1 MAADLCMPLLAFA
14 CCRVYRRLESLSI
27 DDDEGEVSMHACIHA
42 WGIHKSVLQGQLP
55 CMNMHFHTFHIIIP
69 FPFNP
74 LWPDAHTHHLF
85 CCYVFQSPCMP
96 SSHQQLWPE
105 PDQFEP
111 CKCEAEYHEP
121 DYYVAYA

>member
-1 MAADLCMPLLAFA
+1 MAADLRMPLLAFA

-55 CMNMHFHTFHIIIP
+55 CMNMHFHTFNIIIP

-74 LWPDAHTHHLF
+74 LCPHAHTHHLF
-85 CCYVFQSPCMP
+85 PVMSFNLPACHRPTNNCGLNQTSLHLANVKQSIMN
-96 SSHQQLWPE
+96 QTTT
-105 PDQFEP
+105 
-111 CKCEAEYHEP
+111 
-121 DYYVAYA
+121 